1 MKKRRL
7 PVDIEFLIES
17 ILSESPDLVV
27 ASPKEKLIKEDPDD
41 VYTIEDSGLEYVLA
55 NFDDDDAVAFMT
67 FPTYSIICPGGV
79 HAYIKSFLSK
89 IYINLFSGRKVTKQ
103 DVEAEL
109 KKGFTNIKV
118 SNIDSMIKDLDG
130 GVTGK
135 AFEAGVFATAT
146 KYRYGIKNALSG
158 RFWSDKNVISF
169 WNKKEDTL
177 NNWDQIR
184 QLFKDHNQYG
194 SVDQYE
200 IDFLERK
207 FNSSIP
213 LTPASDIS
221 RSLSGSKEPAKS
233 TDASKQSNL
242 IGKFLSNPTN
252 LDKLTDSQMEKLA
265 GKLHVMA
272 PAQKNKV
279 MKAAGMNHNKA
290 AEIAVKL
297 GMTVAEFNNIMQ
309 VAEEKIPT
317 LSEIIEKIRN
327 RK

>member
-103 DVEAEL
+103 GVEAEL

-146 KYRYGIKNALSG
+146 KYR
-158 RFWSDKNVISF
+158 
-169 WNKKEDTL
+169 
-177 NNWDQIR
+177 
-184 QLFKDHNQYG
+184 
-194 SVDQYE
+194 
-200 IDFLERK
+200 
-207 FNSSIP
+207 
-213 LTPASDIS
+213 
-221 RSLSGSKEPAKS
+221 
-233 TDASKQSNL
+233 
-242 IGKFLSNPTN
+242 
-252 LDKLTDSQMEKLA
+252 
-265 GKLHVMA
+265 
-272 PAQKNKV
+272 
-279 MKAAGMNHNKA
+279 
-290 AEIAVKL
+290 
-297 GMTVAEFNNIMQ
+297 
-309 VAEEKIPT
+309 
-317 LSEIIEKIRN
+317 
-327 RK
+327 